1 MEKELSKL
9 KRRPFMFPLLLPIL
23 VMAVVVF
30 AAVWIW
36 DMRATTVVI
45 VVRHAEVEASAGPD
59 PKLSLLGQE
68 RAARLARVL
77 AKIQGERG
85 VDAVF
90 ASEMLRTQ
98 QTVGPLAQSLSLPTN
113 VLPAAGWAELPGRL
127 LREQRGKVVVVAGHS
142 NTLPPLIEALSGES
156 ISIAENEYD
165 HIYIVFVPRLSRTR
179 LLQLYY

>member
-9 KRRPFMFPLLLPIL
+9 KRRPFMFPLLLPLL
-23 VMAVVVF
+23 VMAAVIV

-45 VVRHAEVEASAGPD
+45 AVRHAEVEVDAGPD

-98 QTVGPLAQSLSLPTN
+98 QTVAPLAQSLSLPTN
-113 VLPAAGWAELPGRL
+113 ILPVAGWTDLPGRL
-127 LREQRGKVVVVAGHS
+127 LREQRAKIVLVAGHS

-156 ISIAENEYD
+156 ISIEETEYD
-165 HIYIVFVPRLSRTR
+165 RLYIVFVPRLSRAR

>member
-9 KRRPFMFPLLLPIL
+9 KRRPFMFPLLLPFM
-23 VMAVVVF
+23 VMAVVVV

-45 VVRHAEVEASAGPD
+45 AVRHAEVDAATGPD

-77 AKIQGERG
+77 AKLQGEHG

-98 QTVGPLAQSLSLPTN
+98 QTAAPLAQSLSLPTN
-113 VLPAAGWAELPGRL
+113 VLPAAGWVDLPGRL
-127 LREQRGKVVVVAGHS
+127 LGEQRGKVVLVVGHS
-142 NTLPPLIEALSGES
+142 NTLPDLIEALSGES
-156 ISIAENEYD
+156 VAIAESEHD
-165 HIYIVFVPRLSRTR
+165 RLFVVFVPRLSRAR
-179 LLQLYY
+179 LLQLFY

>member
-1 MEKELSKL
+1 
-9 KRRPFMFPLLLPIL
+9 MFPLLLPLL
-23 VMAVVVF
+23 VMAVVIF

-45 VVRHAEVEASAGPD
+45 AVRHAEVEAGAGTD

-77 AKIQGERG
+77 AKLQGDHG

-98 QTVGPLAQSLSLPTN
+98 QTVAPLAQSLSLPTN
-113 VLPAAGWAELPGRL
+113 VLPVAGWAELPSRL
-127 LREQRGKVVVVAGHS
+127 LNEQRGKVVLVVGHS
-142 NTLPPLIEALSGES
+142 NTLPPLIDALSGES
-156 ISIAENEYD
+156 VSIAESEYD
-165 HIYIVFVPRLSRTR
+165 RLYIVFVPRLSRVR
-179 LLQLYY
+179 LLQLSY

>member
-9 KRRPFMFPLLLPIL
+9 KRRPFMFPLLLPFL
-23 VMAVVVF
+23 VMAVVIV

-45 VVRHAEVEASAGPD
+45 AVRHAEVEAGAGPD
-59 PKLSLLGQE
+59 PSLSLLGQE

-77 AKIQGERG
+77 AKIQGARG

-90 ASEMLRTQ
+90 ASEMQRTQ
-98 QTVGPLAQSLSLPTN
+98 QTVAPLSQSSSLPTN
-113 VLPAAGWAELPGRL
+113 VLPVAGWADLPARL
-127 LREQRGKVVVVAGHS
+127 ISEQRGKVVVVAGHS

-156 ISIAENEYD
+156 VSIAEGE
-165 HIYIVFVPRLSRTR
+165 
-179 LLQLYY
+179 

>member
-9 KRRPFMFPLLLPIL
+9 KRRPFMFPLLLPL
-23 VMAVVVF
+23 MVMAVVLV

-45 VVRHAEVEASAGPD
+45 AVRHAEVEAGAGPD

-77 AKIQGERG
+77 ARLQGESG

-98 QTVGPLAQSLSLPTN
+98 QTAAPLAQSQSLPTN
-113 VLPAAGWAELPGRL
+113 VLPAAGWADLPSRL
-127 LREQRGKVVVVAGHS
+127 LREQRGKVVLVVGHS

-156 ISIAENEYD
+156 VSIADSEYD
-165 HIYIVFVPRLSRTR
+165 RLYIVFVPRLSRTR
-179 LLQLYY
+179 LLQLSY